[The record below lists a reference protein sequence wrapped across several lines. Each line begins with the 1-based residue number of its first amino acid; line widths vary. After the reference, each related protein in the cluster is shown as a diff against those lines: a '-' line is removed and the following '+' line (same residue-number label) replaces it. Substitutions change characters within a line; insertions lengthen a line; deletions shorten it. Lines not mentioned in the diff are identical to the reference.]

1 MCELLFQDYDSDR
14 FEVRWT
20 ADADADIHIGGQLVG
35 TMRTLPVSEPKW
47 YNCVCIERLHATEP
61 YHTEDVVVW
70 FKATDILFRVR
81 RSIFSR
87 AENRVGLCL
96 LDIVIANNFP

>member
-1 MCELLFQDYDSDR
+1 MCELLFQDYGSDR

-20 ADADADIHIGGQLVG
+20 ADADAVIHIGGQLVG
-35 TMRTLPVSEPKW
+35 TMRTLPVGEPKW
-47 YNCVCIERLHATEP
+47 YNGVCIERLHATEP

>member
-1 MCELLFQDYDSDR
+1 MLTVFVQDYDSDR

-20 ADADADIHIGGQLVG
+20 ADADAVIHIAGQPVG
-35 TMRTLPVSEPKW
+35 TMRTMPVGEPKW
-47 YNCVCIERLHATEP
+47 YNGVSIERLHATEP

-70 FKATDILFRVR
+70 FKATDIAFRVR

-87 AENRVGLCL
+87 AETRG
-96 LDIVIANNFP
+96 